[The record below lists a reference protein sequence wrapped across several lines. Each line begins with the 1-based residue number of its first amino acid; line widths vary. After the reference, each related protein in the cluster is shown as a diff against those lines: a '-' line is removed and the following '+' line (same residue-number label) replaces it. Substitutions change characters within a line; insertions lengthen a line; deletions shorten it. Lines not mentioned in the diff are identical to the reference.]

1 MCMMLLANQI
11 IQQQKR
17 NKENIIL
24 SIERVIH
31 IILFLLANGYFCRG
45 SNISDIFC
53 DYNLFPVVHST
64 FWFSFHSIFL
74 SSALSLSL
82 SLSVSIS
89 FHLLLLNDSMSGTA
103 INIYYC
109 RFEKNRKEE
118 KRPYEI
124 IIQKMVQNADKRL
137 VNGKK

>member
-1 MCMMLLANQI
+1 MMLLSNQI

-74 SSALSLSL
+74 SSALSLFL
-82 SLSVSIS
+82 FQFRFLFICFYWMIRCLEQQSIYIIAD
-89 FHLLLLNDSMSGTA
+89 LKRT
-103 INIYYC
+103 
-109 RFEKNRKEE
+109 EKKRKDRM
-118 KRPYEI
+118 KS
-124 IIQKMVQNADKRL
+124 
-137 VNGKK
+137 

>member
-45 SNISDIFC
+45 WNTSDIFC

-74 SSALSLSL
+74 SSALSLSF
-82 SLSVSIS
+82 SFSFDFFSFASIEWFDVWNS
-89 FHLLLLNDSMSGTA
+89 NQYILLPIWKEQKRREKTVWNHNTENGT
-103 INIYYC
+103 
-109 RFEKNRKEE
+109 
-118 KRPYEI
+118 KRW
-124 IIQKMVQNADKRL
+124 
-137 VNGKK
+137 